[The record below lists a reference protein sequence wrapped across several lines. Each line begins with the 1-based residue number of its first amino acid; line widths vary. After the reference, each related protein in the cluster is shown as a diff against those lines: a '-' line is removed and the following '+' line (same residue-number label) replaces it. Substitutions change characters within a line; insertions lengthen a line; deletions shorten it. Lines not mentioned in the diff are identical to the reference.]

1 MVQQMIDAKMSL
13 PVVAGI
19 LEAAVAKQG
28 AFVDEIRDALYRD
41 FPFKNVIKHAQ
52 EHPRLV
58 DYVHGNPGARRIP
71 RCGPWPGCAR

>member
-1 MVQQMIDAKMSL
+1 
-13 PVVAGI
+13 
-19 LEAAVAKQG
+19 
-28 AFVDEIRDALYRD
+28 
-41 FPFKNVIKHAQ
+41 VIKHAQ